1 MSDVSDDKDYKQ
13 LIEDQAALASRALS
27 RFVRPGQDF
36 ALVDFP
42 DHYNV
47 GDSAIWLGEIALFQ
61 QRLGGLPTYVS
72 TVESYSREALRRASP
87 AGPIFIHGGGNFGD
101 IYPKHQDFRLR
112 LMADFPDRDIVQ
124 LPQSISFSAP
134 AAVTATAE
142 AIARHGRFT
151 LLVRDQPSLN
161 FAQEHFDCAAELL
174 PDMAFGMGPLEK
186 PVAPRSAVFMLLRE
200 DTERA
205 SYDRAPLLRH
215 PDTVVADWVSE
226 PARFHRLCR
235 WRTRLAM
242 AGKGGLSSPQG
253 TLDLYN
259 RLAQGRVRRG
269 LKMLASG
276 RVVVTDRLHAHIL
289 STMMD
294 IPHVVLDNSYGK
306 IAGYMG
312 AWTGRYGQ
320 VRRAKTAGDVLA
332 HLKAWG
338 L

>member
-1 MSDVSDDKDYKQ
+1 MTDTTDYRR
-13 LIEDQAALASRALS
+13 LIEDQAARSAQALS
-27 RFVRPGQDF
+27 RFVRTGQDF

-47 GDSAIWLGEIALFQ
+47 GDSAIWLGEIALFK
-61 QRLGGLPTYVS
+61 RLLGGAPSYVS
-72 TVESYSREALRRASP
+72 TVESYSKEALRRAAP
-87 AGPIFIHGGGNFGD
+87 TGPIFIHGGGNFGD
-101 IYPKHQDFRLR
+101 IYPKHQDFRIR
-112 LMADFPDRDIVQ
+112 LMTDFPDRDIVQ

-134 AAVTATAE
+134 EAVAATAQ
-142 AIARHGRFT
+142 AIAKHGRFT

-161 FAQEHFDCAAELL
+161 FAREHFVCPVELL
-174 PDMAFGMGPLEK
+174 PDMAFGIGPIEK
-186 PVAPRSAVFMLLRE
+186 PVSPSSAIFMLLRE

-205 SYDRAPLLRH
+205 AYDREPLLRR
-215 PDTVVADWVSE
+215 PDAVAADWVTE
-226 PARFHRLCR
+226 PQRFHRLCT
-235 WRTRLAM
+235 WRSRIAM
-242 AGKGGLSSPQG
+242 AGKGGLASPQG

-259 RLAQGRVRRG
+259 RLAQGRVKRG

-306 IAGYMG
+306 IAGYMA
-312 AWTGRYGQ
+312 AWTGVYPK
-320 VRRAKTAGDVLA
+320 VRRARTSDDVLA
-332 HLKAWG
+332 HLKEWG

>member
-1 MSDVSDDKDYKQ
+1 MSDVTDYKR
-13 LIEDQAALASRALS
+13 LIEDQAALAARALS

-47 GDSAIWLGEIALFQ
+47 GDSAIWLGEIALFK
-61 QRLGGLPTYVS
+61 RVLGAAPNYVS
-72 TVESYSREALRRASP
+72 TVESYSKEALRAASP
-87 AGPIFIHGGGNFGD
+87 TGPIFIHGGGNFGD
-101 IYPKHQDFRLR
+101 IYPKHQDFRVR
-112 LMADFPDRDIVQ
+112 LMADFPDREIVQ

-151 LLVRDQPSLN
+151 LLVRDQPSQN
-161 FAQEHFDCAAELL
+161 FAREHFACPVELL
-174 PDMAFGMGPLEK
+174 PDMAFGMGPLDK
-186 PVAPRSAVFMLLRE
+186 PVSPRTGIFMLLRE

-205 SYDRAPLLRH
+205 DYDRAPLLRH
-215 PDTVVADWVSE
+215 PDAAADDWVSE
-226 PARFHRLCR
+226 PQRFHRLCR

-242 AGKGGLSSPQG
+242 AGKGGLHSPQG

-259 RLAQGRVRRG
+259 RLAEGRVRRG

-312 AWTGRYGQ
+312 AWTGRYPQ
-320 VRRAKTAGDVLA
+320 VRRARTSDDVLA
-332 HLKAWG
+332 HLKEWG